1 MGTVFS
7 IRLMGLYQIKRN
19 LYKNE
24 YGNKVIFEEINIDL
38 NLIYRYQWNSSDKF
52 LVKRPL

>member
-1 MGTVFS
+1 
-7 IRLMGLYQIKRN
+7 MGLYQIKRN

-52 LVKRPL
+52 GCKRPL

>member
-1 MGTVFS
+1 MEPFS

-24 YGNKVIFEEINIDL
+24 GNKVIFEEINIDL

-52 LVKRPL
+52 GCKRPL